1 MDDFVLEIVD
11 IVKKA
16 INDPEINLNEELK
29 HYHEK
34 DIADAYLEL
43 NKEEQDYFRDHID
56 EQLLS
61 DIFAYFAEENIEA
74 IEELPSDEIADIV
87 ELMDADDAKDVLDEL
102 NEDKQDEVMD
112 LIEGEIK
119 EDLELINS
127 FNEDE
132 IGSLM
137 TTNYIDIRSD
147 LTIKDAMRRLIKMAK
162 DNDNVKTLIAVNKDN
177 EYLGTVDLKDLIK
190 ARAKDDLE
198 TIIRQNTPF
207 LYANDL
213 IDDSIEKIID
223 YNMDIIPVISEKNKL
238 LGVLTSSDVV
248 ELVDDTLSEDYAK
261 LAGMSEESDLNESL
275 FQSIKKRIPW
285 LMILLILSICVSM
298 LISCFEHIVA
308 TIATIMFFQSLVL
321 DMAGNV
327 GTQSLAVTVRVIS
340 NSEISKKEERKLIF
354 KEIRVGFLNGLILAV
369 VSFVVVLLFL
379 LAKSNISHD
388 EIIAGNGF
396 NIYDCLK
403 VCGTTSIALVA
414 AMTLSSLF
422 GTVVPIVLRKMKID
436 PAAASGP
443 FITTLNDCI
452 GVLCYYT
459 LALLM
464 FMAILL

>member
-1 MDDFVLEIVD
+1 MEDYVLEIID

-16 INDPEINLNEELK
+16 INDPSINLDEELK

-43 NKEEQDYFRDHID
+43 TKEEQDYFREHIE

-61 DIFAYFAEENIEA
+61 DIFAYFADENIEA

-87 ELMDADDAKDVLDEL
+87 ELMDADDAKDILDEL
-102 NEDKQDEVMD
+102 DSDKQDEVLD
-112 LIEGEIK
+112 LMEGEIK
-119 EDLELINS
+119 DDLKLINS

-132 IGSLM
+132 IGSIM
-137 TTNYIDIRSD
+137 TTNYIDVLNTLS
-147 LTIKDAMRRLIKMAK
+147 IKDAMRRVIKMAK
-162 DNDNVKTLIAVNKDN
+162 ENDNVKTLIAVNRAN
-177 EYLGTVDLKDLIK
+177 EYLGTIDLKDLIK

-198 TIIRQNTPF
+198 TIIRQNTPY
-207 LYANDL
+207 LLGNDL

-223 YNMDIIPVISEKNKL
+223 YNMDIIPVIDENKHL
-238 LGVLTSSDVV
+238 LGVITSSDVV

-261 LAGMSEESDLNESL
+261 LAGLSSEDDLDESL
-275 FQSIKKRIPW
+275 FSSIKKRFPW
-285 LMILLILSICVSM
+285 LLVLLVLSIGVSC
-298 LISCFEHIVA
+298 LISCFDHVVA
-308 TIATIMFFQSLVL
+308 VIATVMFFQSLVL

-354 KEIRVGFLNGLILAV
+354 KEIRVGFLNGLILSV
-369 VSFVVVLLFL
+369 VSFITVMGFL
-379 LAKSNISHD
+379 CLKNAISPF
-388 EIIAGNGF
+388 EIIKGNGF
-396 NIYDCLK
+396 RMEDCLK
-403 VCGTTSIALVA
+403 ICGTTSLALIL

-422 GTVVPIVLRKMKID
+422 GTIVPIILRKMKID

-452 GVLCYYT
+452 GVICYYG

-464 FMAILL
+464 FMTILL

>member
-1 MDDFVLEIVD
+1 MDNFVLEIIN
-11 IVKKA
+11 IVKEA
-16 INDPEINLNEELK
+16 INNPDINLDEELK

-43 NKEEQDYFRDHID
+43 SKEEQDYFRDHID

-74 IEELPSDEIADIV
+74 IEELPSEEIADIV

-102 NEDKQDEVMD
+102 DEDKQDEVLD
-112 LIEGEIK
+112 LMEGEIK
-119 EDLELINS
+119 EDLQLINS
-127 FNEDE
+127 FNDDE

-147 LTIKDAMRRLIKMAK
+147 LTIKDAMRRVIKMAK
-162 DNDNVKTLIAVNKDN
+162 ENDNVRTLIAVNKEN

-223 YNMDIIPVISEKNKL
+223 YNMDMIPVIDENKKL
-238 LGVLTSSDVV
+238 LGALTSSDVV

-261 LAGMSEESDLNESL
+261 LAGLSSEDDLDESL
-275 FQSIKKRIPW
+275 FSSVKKRIPW
-285 LMILLILSICVSM
+285 LIVLIILSIGVSM
-298 LISCFEHIVA
+298 VISLFENVVA

-340 NSEISKKEERKLIF
+340 NSEISKKDEKKLIF

-369 VSFVVVLLFL
+369 VSFIVVLSFL
-379 LAKSNISHD
+379 CIKHE
-388 EIIAGNGF
+388 EIITGNGF

-403 VCGTTSIALVA
+403 VCGTTSLALVT

-422 GTVVPIVLRKMKID
+422 GTVVPIVLRKLKVD

-452 GVLCYYT
+452 AVVCYYS

>member
-1 MDDFVLEIVD
+1 MDDFVLEIKN
-11 IVKKA
+11 IIKSA
-16 INDPEINLNEELK
+16 INDPNISLDEALK

-43 NKEEQDYFRDHID
+43 SKEEQEFFRDHIE

-74 IEELPSDEIADIV
+74 IEELPNEEIADIV

-102 NEDKQDEVMD
+102 DEEKQDEVLD
-112 LIEGEIK
+112 LMEGDIK

-127 FNEDE
+127 FNDDE
-132 IGSLM
+132 IGSIM
-137 TTNYIDIRSD
+137 TTNYIDLVNTLSV
-147 LTIKDAMRRLIKMAK
+147 KDAMRRLIKLAK
-162 DNDNVKTLIAVNKDN
+162 DNDNVKTLIAVNREH
-177 EYLGTVDLKDLIK
+177 EYLGTIDLKDLIK

-198 TIIRQNTPF
+198 AIIRHNTPY
-207 LYANDL
+207 LLANDL

-223 YNMDIIPVISEKNKL
+223 YNMDIIPVLDENKHL

-261 LAGMSEESDLNESL
+261 LAGMSSESDLDESL
-275 FQSIKKRIPW
+275 FSSIKKRIPW
-285 LMILLILSICVSM
+285 LIILVILSILVST
-298 LISCFEHIVA
+298 LISCFEHVVA

-340 NSEISKKEERKLIF
+340 DSDISKKEERKLMF
-354 KEIRVGFLNGLILAV
+354 KEIRVGFTNGIILAI
-369 VSFVVVLLFL
+369 VSFVSILAFL
-379 LAKSNISHD
+379 AIKHE
-388 EIIAGNGF
+388 EIIVGNGYD
-396 NIYDCLK
+396 IMDCLK
-403 VCGTTSIALVA
+403 VSATASLALIL

-422 GTVVPIVLRKMKID
+422 GTIVPIVLRKLKVD

-452 GVLCYYT
+452 AVLCYYT

>member
-1 MDDFVLEIVD
+1 MDNYVLEIID

-16 INDPEINLNEELK
+16 INDPEISLDLELK

-43 NKEEQDYFRDHID
+43 NKEEQEFFRDHID

-74 IEELPSDEIADIV
+74 IEELPTEEIADIV

-102 NEDKQDEVMD
+102 DEEKHDEVLD
-112 LIEGEIK
+112 LMEGEIK
-119 EDLELINS
+119 EDLKLIDS
-127 FNEDE
+127 FNDDE
-132 IGSLM
+132 IGSIM

-147 LTIKDAMRRLIKMAK
+147 LSVKDAMRRVIKMAK
-162 DNDNVKTLIAVNKDN
+162 ENDNVKTLIAVNRAN
-177 EYLGTVDLKDLIK
+177 EYLGTIDLKDLIK
-190 ARAKDDLE
+190 ARAKDDLDS
-198 TIIRQNTPF
+198 IIRQNTPY
-207 LYANDL
+207 LLATDL

-223 YNMDIIPVISEKNKL
+223 YSMDIIPVTDENKHL

-261 LAGMSEESDLNESL
+261 LAGMSSESDLNESL
-275 FQSIKKRIPW
+275 FASIKKRIPW
-285 LMILLILSICVSM
+285 LMILVVLSILVSI
-298 LISCFEHIVA
+298 LISCFEGVVA
-308 TIATIMFFQSLVL
+308 KIATIMFFQSLVL

-327 GTQSLAVTVRVIS
+327 GTQSLAVTVRVIA
-340 NSEISKKEERKLIF
+340 NSDVSKKEERKLIF
-354 KEIRVGFLNGLILAV
+354 KEIRVGFTNGLILAAI
-369 VSFVVVLLFL
+369 SFLSILAFL
-379 LAKSNISHD
+379 AIKHE
-388 EIIAGNGF
+388 EIIPNAGY

-403 VCGTTSIALVA
+403 VSATASLALIL

-422 GTVVPIVLRKMKID
+422 GTLVPIVLRKLKVD

-452 GVLCYYT
+452 AVLCYYT
-459 LALLM
+459 LALVM

>member
-1 MDDFVLEIVD
+1 MDNYVLEIID

-16 INDPEINLNEELK
+16 INDPEISLDLELK

-43 NKEEQDYFRDHID
+43 NKEEQEFFRDHID

-74 IEELPSDEIADIV
+74 IEELPTEEIADIV

-102 NEDKQDEVMD
+102 DEEKQDEVLD
-112 LIEGEIK
+112 LMEGEIK
-119 EDLELINS
+119 EDLQLINS
-127 FNEDE
+127 FNDDE

-147 LTIKDAMRRLIKMAK
+147 LSVKDAMRRVIKMAK
-162 DNDNVKTLIAVNKDN
+162 ENDNVKTLIAVNKDN
-177 EYLGTVDLKDLIK
+177 EYLGTIDLKDLIK
-190 ARAKDDLE
+190 ARAKDDIDS
-198 TIIRQNTPF
+198 IIRQNTPY
-207 LYANDL
+207 LYATDL

-223 YNMDIIPVISEKNKL
+223 YSMDIIPVTDENKHL

-261 LAGMSEESDLNESL
+261 LAGMSSESDLDESL
-275 FQSIKKRIPW
+275 FSSVKKRIPW
-285 LMILLILSICVSM
+285 LMILVVLSILVSI
-298 LISCFEHIVA
+298 LISCFEGVVA
-308 TIATIMFFQSLVL
+308 KIATIMFFQSLVL

-327 GTQSLAVTVRVIS
+327 GTQSLAVTVRVIA
-340 NSEISKKEERKLIF
+340 NSDVSKKEEKKLIF
-354 KEIRVGFLNGLILAV
+354 KEIRVGFTNGLILAT
-369 VSFVVVLLFL
+369 VSFVSILAFL
-379 LAKSNISHD
+379 AIKHE
-388 EIIAGNGF
+388 EIITGNGF

-403 VCGTTSIALVA
+403 VSATASIALVA

-422 GTVVPIVLRKMKID
+422 GTLVPIVLRKMKVD

-452 GVLCYYT
+452 AVLCYYT

-464 FMAILL
+464 FMTILL

>member
-1 MDDFVLEIVD
+1 MEDFVLEIVN
-11 IVKKA
+11 IVKNA
-16 INDPEINLNEELK
+16 INDPEINLDEVLR

-43 NKEEQDYFRDHID
+43 SKEEQDYFRDHID
-56 EQLLS
+56 EQFLS

-87 ELMDADDAKDVLDEL
+87 ELMDADDAKDILDEL
-102 NEDKQDEVMD
+102 DEEKQDEVLD

-147 LTIKDAMRRLIKMAK
+147 LTIKDAMRRVIKMAK
-162 DNDNVKTLIAVNKDN
+162 ENDNVRTLIAVNREN

-198 TIIRQNTPF
+198 TIIRQNTPY
-207 LYANDL
+207 LLATDL

-223 YNMDIIPVISEKNKL
+223 YNMDMIPVINENKKL

-261 LAGMSEESDLNESL
+261 LAGLSSEDDLDESL
-275 FQSIKKRIPW
+275 FSSIKKRIPW
-285 LMILLILSICVSM
+285 LIILIILSIGVSI
-298 LISCFEHIVA
+298 LISCFENVVA
-308 TIATIMFFQSLVL
+308 KIATIMFFQSLVL

-340 NSEISKKEERKLIF
+340 NSEVAKKEERKLIF
-354 KEIRVGFLNGLILAV
+354 KEIRVGFLNGLILAIL
-369 VSFVVVLLFL
+369 SFASILAFL
-379 LAKSNISHD
+379 CIKHE
-388 EIIAGNGF
+388 EIIVGNGF
-396 NIYDCLK
+396 SVIDCLK
-403 VCGTTSIALVA
+403 ISGTTSLALIT

-422 GTVVPIVLRKMKID
+422 GTIVPIILRKMKVD

-452 GVLCYYT
+452 AVICYYS
-459 LALLM
+459 LALIM